1 MMVSKHSPHSRR
13 RTAFKAALLLLVV
26 VAALS
31 VTGLATA
38 QSSTSYEF
46 GCWGITTAGGGM
58 RSSTNYRLFDATGQ
72 TAVGQSASPSYQIR
86 TGYIQPGLVAPSL
99 AATGLNAPA
108 QGEQNPGIYLPFLS
122 NYIRI
127 VYRCPY

>member
-1 MMVSKHSPHSRR
+1 MMVSKLSPHAKRR
-13 RTAFKAALLLLVV
+13 AAFKTALLLLVV

-38 QSSTSYEF
+38 QSSTTYEF

-72 TAVGQSASPSYQIR
+72 TAVGQSAGPTYQIR
-86 TGYIQPGLVAPSL
+86 AGYIQPGLVAPSM
-99 AATGLNAPA
+99 AAAGLNTPA
-108 QGEQNPGIYLPFLS
+108 QGEQAPGIFLPFLS